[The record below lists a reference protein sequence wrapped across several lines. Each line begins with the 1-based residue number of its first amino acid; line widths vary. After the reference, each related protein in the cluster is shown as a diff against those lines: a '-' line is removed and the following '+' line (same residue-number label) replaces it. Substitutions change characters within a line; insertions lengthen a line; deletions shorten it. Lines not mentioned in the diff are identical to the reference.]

1 MLIFMKNAKKFL
13 GSGEKLSALHYH
25 AGRAFAANSCS
36 LIWTEDSSGREG
48 SFDAESGARLEDVQ
62 MPDFD
67 KVVPQVSKELA
78 YATVPVGEVAEF
90 LALLKAIHAGAAHSE
105 ATDYVPLVWHED
117 GFWMHVRGSKLRA
130 DYTLSGKTHNLAAD
144 QVRYTA
150 VCVKLLIPIVEYFRQ
165 RKAAIRFYASEKHR
179 TALRMDAAVDYAPAS
194 GAVLAPAFKLEEGR
208 WDDVIPKA
216 TT

>member
-1 MLIFMKNAKKFL
+1 
-13 GSGEKLSALHYH
+13 
-25 AGRAFAANSCS
+25 
-36 LIWTEDSSGREG
+36 
-48 SFDAESGARLEDVQ
+48 

-105 ATDYVPLVWHED
+105 ATDYVLLVWHED

-165 RKAAIRFYASEKHR
+165 RKAAIQFYASEKYR
-179 TALRMDAAVDYAPAS
+179 TALRMDAAADYTPAS

-216 TT
+216 AK